1 MGFCRGRIG
10 HKKKR
15 REPDAW
21 HKALFGNSPGHFFH
35 AIRKFARIALPVPYL
50 DLPTIVDLEYGGQAS
65 PQKIAVYKIVI
76 GLYGIEVIP
85 DNLLIDGSVVI
96 VP

>member
-1 MGFCRGRIG
+1 
-10 HKKKR
+10 
-15 REPDAW
+15 
-21 HKALFGNSPGHFFH
+21 
-35 AIRKFARIALPVPYL
+35 LPVPYL

-96 VP
+96 VPGCIATYHAMRNRFWLIEPTRIVKTTIGAPI